1 MEIDKYMNVTINDF
15 IPSGCEDFKVK
26 FDDLGILK
34 HVNKVSFFSNLKL
47 IKNINLN

>member
-34 HVNKVSFFSNLKL
+34 HVSFNLFLTSL
-47 IKNINLN
+47 I